1 MQVKVYANSDDTFVV
16 WKTDRPITN
25 CRGFAIQKRKNGS
38 PRVEIV
44 PNYVGW
50 GKAGVAAPQP
60 STDWPI
66 QRYMWCDYKARSG
79 ERISYRIVPIIGSDA
94 DHLRPAEDQASE
106 WTDEITLHPDGSAGV
121 AAYFNRGIVASQWLS
136 RVLGPGKPGERQ
148 RRLAEIIEDPDDR
161 TRKFLGGELRNALL
175 KLLADAKER
184 EVEVHAALYELDDPE
199 LTDALAALGE
209 KANVIL
215 ANGSTKKKKVDPNKK
230 ARKALTDAGVTV
242 YKRMTAPR
250 HLAHNK
256 FLVISDASGDP
267 QTVWTGSTNWSKTGL
282 CTQANNGIFFT
293 NSELA
298 RVFLKQW
305 EQLRDAKSTF
315 ARAALAEVNSKS
327 LPIGHPPKTVKVWFT
342 PVEEEAD
349 LDEVRELI
357 KEARNGIL
365 FVMFNPGP
373 RGTLLNAIIERQD
386 DPSIVVRG
394 IVNQDPS
401 TTKNPVLIFR
411 RREVLRGSFQVAL
424 PAAIGSDKRALYWIP
439 ELKKKQG
446 AWAMVHSKTIIID
459 PFGTNPVV
467 ITGSHNLGPK
477 ASKANDDNLV
487 IIKGDRELA
496 ATYAVNIE
504 AIYASYR
511 WRYNRLYS
519 KKAQAFTQLEDS
531 DDWQEGHLRGSE
543 LQELKFWLG
552 T

>member
-16 WKTDRPITN
+16 WKTERPITN
-25 CRGFAIQKRKNGS
+25 CRGFAIQKRLDGS
-38 PRVEIV
+38 SKIEVV

-50 GKAGVAAPQP
+50 GKKGVPAPQP

-79 ERISYRIVPIIGSDA
+79 EKISYRIVPMVGPDA
-94 DHLRPAEDQASE
+94 DHLRAAEDQASE
-106 WTDEITLHPDGSAGV
+106 WTTEITLHPDGTAGV

-136 RVLGPGKPGERQ
+136 RVLGPGKSGDKQ
-148 RRLAEIIEDPDDR
+148 RKLAAIIEDPADK
-161 TRKFLGGELRNALL
+161 TRMFLGGELRNAMLS
-175 KLLADAKER
+175 LLAEAKKR
-184 EVEVHAALYELDDPE
+184 GVLIHAALYELDDPE
-199 LTDALAALGE
+199 LTDALAALGD
-209 KANVIL
+209 KANVVL
-215 ANGSTKKKKVDPNKK
+215 ANGSTKKKKVDPNKE

-256 FLVISDASGDP
+256 FMVISDAAGRP
-267 QTVWTGSTNWSKTGL
+267 QSVWTGSTNWSKTGL

-293 NSELA
+293 NPALA
-298 RVFLKQW
+298 KVYLKQW
-305 EQLRDAKSTF
+305 EHLRDAKSTF
-315 ARAALAEVNSKS
+315 ARAELAAVNSES
-327 LPIGHPPKTVKVWFT
+327 TPIGTPPKTIKVWFT
-342 PVEEEAD
+342 PVNDEVD

-357 KEARNGIL
+357 AAAKDGIL
-365 FVMFNPGP
+365 FIMFNPGP
-373 RGTLLNAIIERQD
+373 RGTLLNAIIDRQK

-394 IVNQDPS
+394 VVNQDPS

-459 PFGTNPVV
+459 PFGKDPVV
-467 ITGSHNLGPK
+467 VTGSHNLGPK
-477 ASKANDDNLV
+477 ASKGNDDNLV

-519 KKAQAFTQLEDS
+519 KKAQAFTELED
-531 DDWQEGHLRGSE
+531 DDTWQAGHLQGAE
-543 LQELKFWLG
+543 LQELDFWLG
-552 T
+552 G

>member
-16 WKTDRPITN
+16 WKTDQAITD
-25 CRGFAIQKRKNGS
+25 CRGFAIQKRRSGS
-38 PRVEIV
+38 SQIEVV

-50 GKAGVAAPQP
+50 GEKGVAGPKP
-60 STDWPI
+60 STEWPF
-66 QRYMWCDYKARSG
+66 QRYTWCDYKARSG
-79 ERISYRIVPIIGSDA
+79 EKLSYRIVPVIGSDP

-106 WTDEITLHPDGSAGV
+106 WTTEITLHPDGTTGV

-136 RVLGPGKPGERQ
+136 RVLGPGKPGEKQ
-148 RRLAEIIEDPDDR
+148 RHLRDIIEDPEDR
-161 TRKFLGGELRNALL
+161 TRKFLGGELRNAML
-175 KLLADAKER
+175 KLLADAKKR
-184 EVEVHAALYELDDPE
+184 GVEVHAALYELDDPE
-199 LTDALAALGE
+199 LTEALGQLGD

-215 ANGSTKKKKVDPNKK
+215 ANGSTKKKKVDPNKN
-230 ARKALTDAGVTV
+230 ARKALTDAGATV

-256 FLVISDASGDP
+256 FLVISDAEGDP
-267 QTVWTGSTNWSKTGL
+267 QSVWTGSTNWSKTGL

-293 NSELA
+293 NPALA
-298 RVFLKQW
+298 RVYLKQW

-315 ARAALAEVNSKS
+315 ARADLAAENSKS
-327 LPIGHPPKTVKVWFT
+327 VAIGNPPKTVKVWFT
-342 PVEEEAD
+342 PVDEEAD

-357 KEARNGIL
+357 AAAQNGIL

-373 RGTLLNAIIERQD
+373 RGTLLNAIIDRQND
-386 DPSIVVRG
+386 ENIVVRG
-394 IVNQDPS
+394 VVNQDPS

-411 RREVLRGSFQVAL
+411 RGKVLRGPFQVAL

-439 ELKKKQG
+439 ELKKLQG

-459 PFGTNPVV
+459 PFGKNPVV
-467 ITGSHNLGPK
+467 VTGSHNLGPK
-477 ASKANDDNLV
+477 ASKGNDDNLV
-487 IIKGDRELA
+487 IIKGDSELA

-511 WRYNRLYS
+511 WRYNRLKS
-519 KKAQAFTQLEDS
+519 KWARAFTQLEDNDS
-531 DDWQEGHLRGSE
+531 WQNGHLRGAA
-543 LQELKFWLG
+543 LQELDFWLG

>member
-16 WKTDRPITN
+16 WKTDGPITA
-25 CRGFAIQKRKNGS
+25 CRGFAIQKRRDGS
-38 PRVEIV
+38 SKIEVV

-50 GKAGVAAPQP
+50 GEKGVAAPQP

-66 QRYMWCDYKARSG
+66 QRYMWCDYKAKSG
-79 ERISYRIVPIIGSDA
+79 EKLSYRIVPVVGPDA
-94 DHLRPAEDQASE
+94 DHLHPAEDQASE
-106 WTDEITLHPDGSAGV
+106 WTTEITLHPDGTAGI

-136 RVLGPGKPGERQ
+136 RVLGPGKSGEKQ
-148 RRLAEIIEDPDDR
+148 RKLAEIIEDPEDR
-161 TRKFLGGELRNALL
+161 TRMFLGGELRNAML
-175 KLLADAKER
+175 KLLADAKKR
-184 EVEVHAALYELDDPE
+184 GVEVHAALYELDDPE
-199 LTDALAALGE
+199 LTEALGALGD

-215 ANGSTKKKKVDPNKK
+215 ANGSTKKKTIDPNKE
-230 ARKALTDAGVTV
+230 ARKALTKAGVTV

-256 FLVISDASGDP
+256 FLVISDTKGDP
-267 QTVWTGSTNWSKTGL
+267 QSVWTGSTNWSKTGL
-282 CTQANNGIFFT
+282 CTQANNGILFT
-293 NSELA
+293 NPDLA
-298 RVFLKQW
+298 KVYLKQW

-315 ARAALAEVNSKS
+315 ARAELAAVNSKS
-327 LPIGHPPKTVKVWFT
+327 VAIGNPPKTVKVWFT
-342 PVEEEAD
+342 PVDEEAD

-357 KEARNGIL
+357 AGAKEGIL

-373 RGTLLNAIIERQD
+373 KGTLLNAIIERQD
-386 DPSIVVRG
+386 DPGLVVRG
-394 IVNQDPS
+394 VVNQDPS
-401 TTKNPVLIFR
+401 TAKNPVLIFR
-411 RREVLRGSFQVAL
+411 RHEVLRGSFQVAL
-424 PAAIGSDKRALYWIP
+424 PAAIGNDKRALYWIP

-459 PFGTNPVV
+459 PFGADPVV

-477 ASKANDDNLV
+477 ASKGNDDNLV
-487 IIKGDRELA
+487 IVKGDSELA

-531 DDWQEGHLRGSE
+531 DEWQGGHLQGAE
-543 LQELKFWLG
+543 LQELDFWLG
-552 T
+552 S

>member
-16 WKTDRPITN
+16 WKTDRPITD

-38 PRVEIV
+38 SKVEIV

-50 GKAGVAAPQP
+50 GEKGVPAPQP
-60 STDWPI
+60 SNVWPI

-79 ERISYRIVPIIGSDA
+79 ERISYRIVPMVGPDG
-94 DHLRPAEDQASE
+94 DHLGPAEDHASD
-106 WTDEITLHPDGSAGV
+106 WTDEITLHPDGAAGV

-148 RRLAEIIEDPDDR
+148 RKLADIIQDPEDR
-161 TRKFLGGELRNALL
+161 TRMFLGGELRNALL
-175 KLLADAKER
+175 ALLADAKKR
-184 EVEVHAALYELDDPE
+184 GVEVHAALYELDDPE
-199 LTDALAALGE
+199 LTEALGALGD
-209 KANVIL
+209 KAAVIL
-215 ANGSTKKKKVDPNKK
+215 ANGSTKKKAVDPNKK

-256 FLVISDASGDP
+256 FLVISDANGEP
-267 QTVWTGSTNWSKTGL
+267 QAVWTGSTNWSMTGL

-293 NSELA
+293 NPALA
-298 RVFLKQW
+298 KVYLKQW

-315 ARAALAEVNSKS
+315 ARAELAAANSKS
-327 LPIGHPPKTVKVWFT
+327 ATLGTPPKTVKVWFT
-342 PVEEEAD
+342 PVDEEVD
-349 LDEVRELI
+349 LDEARELI
-357 KEARNGIL
+357 AAAQDGIL

-373 RGTLLNAIIERQD
+373 KGTLLNTIIERQS
-386 DPSIVVRG
+386 DPKLVVRG
-394 IVNQDPS
+394 VVNQDPS

-424 PAAIGSDKRALYWIP
+424 PAAIGTDKRALYWIP

-459 PFGTNPVV
+459 PFGKAPVV

-477 ASKANDDNLV
+477 ASKGNDDNLV
-487 IIKGDRELA
+487 IVKGDRELA

-519 KKAQAFTQLEDS
+519 KKAQAFTKLEDD
-531 DDWQEGHLRGSE
+531 DDWQDGHLRGAE
-543 LQELKFWLG
+543 LQELNFWLG
-552 T
+552 V